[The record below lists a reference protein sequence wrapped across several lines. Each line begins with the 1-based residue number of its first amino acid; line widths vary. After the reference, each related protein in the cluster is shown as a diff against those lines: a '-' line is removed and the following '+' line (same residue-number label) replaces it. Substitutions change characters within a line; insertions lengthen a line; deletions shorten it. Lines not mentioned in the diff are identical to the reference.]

1 MLAGCIVGSSK
12 SRKKRLMTN
21 GGETNVK
28 DIFKHSMGKGKDE
41 ILKNGAGTDDVKGVV
56 KANKAKGI
64 RVGFQWRKMIGVIDK
79 AGSFNVESLRT
90 RVLSREDRQIERRG
104 TTKCMQ
110 R

>member
-1 MLAGCIVGSSK
+1 
-12 SRKKRLMTN
+12 MTN